1 MKKNLWQYQRRE
13 GDLLSRENA
22 VLEKE
27 EKQKQVCFIC
37 LSFSCPR
44 SLENSQIFLKKTNQ
58 VRNLSPRRRLNFR
71 QNFVFSPFLDFSI
84 ALCPYMFHRA
94 VRNKFPSRSIEGV
107 FTYFI
112 NCQGEATMKS
122 FHFQWSL

>member
-1 MKKNLWQYQRRE
+1 MKEQKQNSPEKGSDNGEELKENEQYKTLQKVKKNLWFYQKRE

-58 VRNLSPRRRLNFR
+58 VRNLLSPLRRLNFR
-71 QNFVFSPFLDFSI
+71 QNFVFSPF
-84 ALCPYMFHRA
+84 
-94 VRNKFPSRSIEGV
+94 
-107 FTYFI
+107 
-112 NCQGEATMKS
+112 
-122 FHFQWSL
+122 